1 MCKTEGIN
9 SCILFV
15 FLQTLDYETKK
26 SYTFKVEASNAQL
39 DPRFLHLGPFKDS
52 ATVKV
57 SVLDVDEPP
66 VFVQP
71 SYSLEAY
78 EDTPPGTIVGSVTA
92 QDLDAS
98 SSAVRYS
105 LEWQTESDSCFDIDT
120 VEGTISTNDFLDR
133 ETADQHII
141 TVVATKV
148 SNPTLSTKV
157 PVTVDVLDVNEFPP
171 ELAPPSQTF
180 VCEDSRVGQVIQTL
194 SALDRDRPPVG
205 QRFFFKAPKE
215 LRNRNFTVRDFGSK

>member
-1 MCKTEGIN
+1 MSKTEGIN

-92 QDLDAS
+92 QDLDAR
-98 SSAVRYS
+98 SSAVR
-105 LEWQTESDSCFDIDT
+105 
-120 VEGTISTNDFLDR
+120 
-133 ETADQHII
+133 
-141 TVVATKV
+141 
-148 SNPTLSTKV
+148 
-157 PVTVDVLDVNEFPP
+157 
-171 ELAPPSQTF
+171 
-180 VCEDSRVGQVIQTL
+180 
-194 SALDRDRPPVG
+194 
-205 QRFFFKAPKE
+205 
-215 LRNRNFTVRDFGSK
+215 

>member
-1 MCKTEGIN
+1 MSKTEGIN

-39 DPRFLHLGPFKDS
+39 DPRFLHLGPFRDS

-57 SVLDVDEPP
+57 NVLDVDEPP

-98 SSAVRYS
+98 SSAIR
-105 LEWQTESDSCFDIDT
+105 
-120 VEGTISTNDFLDR
+120 
-133 ETADQHII
+133 
-141 TVVATKV
+141 
-148 SNPTLSTKV
+148 
-157 PVTVDVLDVNEFPP
+157 
-171 ELAPPSQTF
+171 
-180 VCEDSRVGQVIQTL
+180 
-194 SALDRDRPPVG
+194 
-205 QRFFFKAPKE
+205 
-215 LRNRNFTVRDFGSK
+215 